1 MAAPP
6 SKAGFVDH
14 MERLPRSAR
23 EIVRLLETPPL
34 FAEMNAR
41 ERQWF
46 ADFAEVVR
54 CAMGTVAFAP
64 GEEGQYLYVV
74 LQGSFELRV
83 KAPNGAYHRM
93 HEIGVGRTA
102 GGDALLAK
110 LPHRTQCVS
119 VEASAALR
127 FNFKALHAAIA
138 ANSTQTTKM
147 CTVLRAELSEQI
159 RDATDQLVGLLAG
172 NLAKVQSA
180 APSKAAPGLPEVG
193 ADVIAQ
199 FLRGKGDV
207 SSPLGRK
214 SDISSPLGRNSD
226 ISSPLGRRNDI
237 SSPLPSRNDRSSPLG
252 GKDISTQLP
261 PKKK

>member
-6 SKAGFVDH
+6 SKTGTIDH
-14 MERLPRSAR
+14 MERLPRSPR
-23 EIVRLLETPPL
+23 EVLRLLETPAL

-46 ADFAEVVR
+46 ADLAEVVR
-54 CAMGTVAFAP
+54 CAMGTVVFAP
-64 GEEGQYLYVV
+64 GDEGQYLYIV
-74 LQGSFELRV
+74 LQGSFELRI

-93 HEIGVGRTA
+93 HEILVGHTA

-110 LPHRTQCVS
+110 AAHRTQCIAH
-119 VEASAALR
+119 EASAALR
-127 FNFKALHAAIA
+127 ISFKALQTAIA
-138 ANSTQTTKM
+138 ADATQAVKM
-147 CTVLRAELSEQI
+147 CTVLRAELAEQI
-159 RDATDQLVGLLAG
+159 RDATEQLVSILAG

-199 FLRGKGDV
+199 FLRGGKGEV

-214 SDISSPLGRNSD
+214 TDISSPGHKGD
-226 ISSPLGRRNDI
+226 VSSPLGRRNDI
-237 SSPLPSRNDRSSPLG
+237 SSTFAPRNDPSSPLG
-252 GKDISTQLP
+252 GKEIPVPAT
-261 PKKK
+261 PKKR